1 MSRTAIERKRCKMA
15 GAVSRLAEEPRTIRD
30 MGMLNL
36 EEAAAHLSLT
46 VEDFEFH
53 SLLGRISAPV
63 DGLWSSA
70 SLVLKLRGSSKETN
84 YRSGLYVIQFMD
96 FVKIGFS
103 DKLLQRIA
111 AIQDALPLRI
121 KVHRIID
128 GPTRKGE
135 KALHRR
141 FAEYRTRGEWF
152 RFEGSLASWIE
163 GGCK

>member
-1 MSRTAIERKRCKMA
+1 MSRAKVVERKRCKMA
-15 GAVSRLAEEPRTIRD
+15 GAVSRLRAGDWFT
-30 MGMLNL
+30 L
-36 EEAAAHLSLT
+36 EQAAAHLNLT
-46 VEDFEFH
+46 TDDFEFH
-53 SLLGRISAPV
+53 SLLGRIPSPV

-70 SLVLKLRGSSKETN
+70 TLVLKLKGAGTESE

-111 AIQDALPLRI
+111 AIQDTLPLRI
-121 KVHRIID
+121 KVHSIID
-128 GPTRKGE
+128 GRTRKGE

-152 RFEGSLASWIE
+152 RFEGSLAAWIE

>member
-1 MSRTAIERKRCKMA
+1 MSRAKVVERKRCKMA
-15 GAVSRLAEEPRTIRD
+15 GAVSRLRAEDWFTLD
-30 MGMLNL
+30 Q
-36 EEAAAHLSLT
+36 AAAHLNLT

-53 SLLGRISAPV
+53 SLFGRIPSPV

-70 SLVLKLRGSSKETN
+70 TLVLKLKGLGTESN
-84 YRSGLYVIQFMD
+84 YRSGLYIIQFMD

-111 AIQDALPLRI
+111 GIQDTLPLRI
-121 KVHRIID
+121 KVHSIID

-135 KALHRR
+135 RALHRR
-141 FAEYRTRGEWF
+141 FEEYRTRGEWF
-152 RFEGSLASWIE
+152 RFEGSLAAWIE